1 MKSVLM
7 VLLLVGATGI
17 VGCSA
22 DSAESNTD
30 PAAPVAALQVDDP
43 VLRRTYESSCKNC
56 HGVAGTGAPISGDID
71 AWAPRLAKG
80 MDTLLDHSIDGFN
93 SMPPMGMC
101 PQCSEDDFVALIELM
116 AGIQQGE

>member
-1 MKSVLM
+1 MKKRIA
-7 VLLLVGATGI
+7 LLLLAGFFGLVACSSETGE
-17 VGCSA
+17 S
-22 DSAESNTD
+22 SAEA
-30 PAAPVAALQVDDP
+30 AAPIAALQINDP
-43 VLRRTYESSCKNC
+43 VLRRTYESSCMNC
-56 HGVAGTGAPISGDID
+56 HGVAGTGAPISGDVQ

-116 AGIQQGE
+116 AGVKGE